1 MSKHRASKSCPDLC
15 VLRKTLYVKP
25 FLGQFESKRKISRKK
40 RERNAFN
47 KA

>member
-1 MSKHRASKSCPDLC
+1 MTPDIPC
-15 VLRKTLYVKP
+15 VFARKTLYVKP